1 MSGDQLSTYRFQEE
15 YIKEL
20 RGIDT
25 EINDLNKTEIT
36 ITLLN
41 IMKQK

>member
-20 RGIDT
+20 REIDT
-25 EINDLNKTEIT
+25 EINDLNKNRNNSNITE
-36 ITLLN
+36 
-41 IMKQK
+41 